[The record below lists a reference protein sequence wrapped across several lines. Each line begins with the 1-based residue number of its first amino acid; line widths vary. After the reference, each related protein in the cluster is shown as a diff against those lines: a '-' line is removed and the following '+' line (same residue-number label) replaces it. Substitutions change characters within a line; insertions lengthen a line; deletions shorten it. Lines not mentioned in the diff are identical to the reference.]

1 MGVNVSQKQDEPVL
15 PNQWSLI
22 HRTRQIHVNET
33 KTKNREKESLRVK
46 MPDKASYS
54 KEKAMQPSVSGS
66 SPFTK
71 RLAAGSSEMNHHAV
85 ATHLTPQSSRVHI
98 VD

>member
-33 KTKNREKESLRVK
+33 KTETGTKIPESENARQGIL
-46 MPDKASYS
+46 
-54 KEKAMQPSVSGS
+54 
-66 SPFTK
+66 
-71 RLAAGSSEMNHHAV
+71 L
-85 ATHLTPQSSRVHI
+85 
-98 VD
+98 

>member
-1 MGVNVSQKQDEPVL
+1 MGVKVSQKQDEPVL
-15 PNQWSLI
+15 PNQRSLI

-54 KEKAMQPSVSGS
+54 KEKLCSQVSQEAHPSLRDLLQGAV
-66 SPFTK
+66 K
-71 RLAAGSSEMNHHAV
+71 RITTQWQLISLLN
-85 ATHLTPQSSRVHI
+85 PQECP
-98 VD
+98 